1 MKTFSIILFF
11 VGLVMLAAY
20 VSNDGVLNP
29 ELNSEYAR
37 WSQIMEANGIDV
49 SKSESLRV
57 LDYADLSSSM
67 SGISS
72 TFSNLIYINDA
83 ERSHPLTVRAILWH
97 ELGHYTFGLKHG
109 ECRLMEAQRRD
120 HAYIEANSKNLES
133 EYVQLIL
140 NKNHGK

>member
-49 SKSESLRV
+49 SKS
-57 LDYADLSSSM
+57 
-67 SGISS
+67 
-72 TFSNLIYINDA
+72 
-83 ERSHPLTVRAILWH
+83 
-97 ELGHYTFGLKHG
+97 
-109 ECRLMEAQRRD
+109 
-120 HAYIEANSKNLES
+120 
-133 EYVQLIL
+133 
-140 NKNHGK
+140 